1 MTNEDLADRLDKI
14 IAILQLAH
22 RDEIDNARAT
32 IRSDKVNAAILDGS
46 RAWTPA
52 GQLTSD
58 VMSKTNQSG
67 ATINRR
73 INELI
78 AMGVLEK
85 QGGGPATQYRASG
98 LI

>member
-1 MTNEDLADRLDKI
+1 MTSDDLANRLDKI

-22 RDEIDNARAT
+22 RDEIESARAT
-32 IRSDKVNAAILDGS
+32 IRGDQVNAAILDS
-46 RAWTPA
+46 CRDWTGA
-52 GQLTSD
+52 GD
-58 VMSKTNQSG
+58 VTRSVKAKTRQSG

-78 AMGVLEK
+78 AIGALEK
-85 QGGGPATQYRASG
+85 QGGGPATEYRASG

>member
-1 MTNEDLADRLDKI
+1 VTNEDLADRLDKI

-22 RDEIDNARAT
+22 RDEIDNARET

-46 RAWTPA
+46 RGWTPA
-52 GQLTSD
+52 GKLTSN
-58 VMSKTNQSG
+58 VISKTSQSG

>member
-32 IRSDKVNAAILDGS
+32 IRSDKVNAAILDSS

-52 GQLTSD
+52 GKLTS
-58 VMSKTNQSG
+58 VVKSKTNQSG